1 MIFKCKNCSGNT
13 VYSPELHALYCPYCS
28 SENTGQRTCDAYQIQ
43 TCPDCGGEL
52 AIEEHTSALRCKYCL
67 TQICWQK
74 PTSRSWRTPEEL
86 YNEVKKDELYY
97 ITTNGGVTFGGGE
110 PLLRAEFI
118 REFRKLC
125 GSLWKIRLETSLC
138 ANVDILSQLVSVVDE
153 WIIDIKSMDD
163 DVYFRYTGITSIPR
177 NICLQYI
184 VEHNLQDRCLIR
196 IPLIPDYTTQAD
208 QQRDKKILEEMGF
221 TRFDL
226 FNYKIP
232 KRHE

>member
-1 MIFKCKNCSGNT
+1 MVTSYG
-13 VYSPELHALYCPYCS
+13 CP
-28 SENTGQRTCDAYQIQ
+28 
-43 TCPDCGGEL
+43 
-52 AIEEHTSALRCKYCL
+52 LRCKYCL
-67 TQICWQK
+67 NQICWQK

-110 PLLRAEFI
+110 PMLRAEFI

-138 ANVDILSQLVSVVDE
+138 ANVDILTQLVPVVDE

-163 DVYFRYTGITSIPR
+163 VYFRYTGITSSPR

-208 QQRDKKILEEMGF
+208 Q
-221 TRFDL
+221 
-226 FNYKIP
+226 
-232 KRHE
+232 

>member
-1 MIFKCKNCSGNT
+1 MFEISSPIFAIARHRFNVDGTGVVTLVTSYG
-13 VYSPELHALYCPYCS
+13 CP
-28 SENTGQRTCDAYQIQ
+28 
-43 TCPDCGGEL
+43 
-52 AIEEHTSALRCKYCL
+52 LRCKYCL
-67 TQICWQK
+67 NQICWQK
-74 PTSRSWRTPEEL
+74 PTSRSWRTPKEL

-110 PLLRAEFI
+110 PMLRAEFV

-138 ANVDILSQLVSVVDE
+138 ANVDILSQLVPVVDE

-208 QQRDKKILEEMGF
+208 QQRDKEILEEMGF